1 MVVVE
6 LILDYPTTGT
16 VLDPPIVKTYQINV
30 GEARVF
36 AAAKYQGGVG
46 TYLSIDAE
54 DLEAWEI
61 TAQRP
66 KALLLTR
73 TIHKS
78 VKVTLVFSP
87 CSFGARDPPTRALI
101 LQQSF
106 LCIAQD
112 AATHNPYDKFSLI

>member
-6 LILDYPTTGT
+6 VILDYPAAIT
-16 VLDPPIVKTYQINV
+16 VLDPHPIVKTYQINV

-36 AAAKYQGGVG
+36 AAAKYQGGTG
-46 TYLSIDAE
+46 TYLSVDAE

-73 TIHKS
+73 AIPKS
-78 VKVTLVFSP
+78 VKVISHTAPLVE
-87 CSFGARDPPTRALI
+87 RYPPT
-101 LQQSF
+101 
-106 LCIAQD
+106 
-112 AATHNPYDKFSLI
+112 